1 MRQTKERDYRRR
13 ILKVMDHLRAH
24 LDDAPSFERLA
35 EIACL
40 SPFHFHRIYRGMTG
54 ETMADT
60 VRRLRLLRAAAA
72 LGTGDR
78 PIIDIAVEAGFDSGR
93 GFTRAFRTLAGL
105 TPSDYRRQHRKI
117 DRDIRRGVPMD
128 VEIREVPARR
138 VVAMRKLGP
147 YAEVPQVWQALLLWM
162 RQRELTSR
170 VESCIGIPYDNP
182 AEVPIDQVRYDAC
195 FGLSAGP
202 DPVLP
207 DDELHWLDIAGGR
220 YAVYRH
226 VGPYTLIGES
236 FDRLYGQWLPKSG
249 VTLRSAPRLEIY
261 LNDARSTPPDRLVTE
276 LALPIEA

>member
-1 MRQTKERDYRRR
+1 MRQTTERDYRRR

-54 ETMADT
+54 ETM
-60 VRRLRLLRAAAA
+60 
-72 LGTGDR
+72 
-78 PIIDIAVEAGFDSGR
+78 
-93 GFTRAFRTLAGL
+93 
-105 TPSDYRRQHRKI
+105 
-117 DRDIRRGVPMD
+117 
-128 VEIREVPARR
+128 
-138 VVAMRKLGP
+138 
-147 YAEVPQVWQALLLWM
+147 
-162 RQRELTSR
+162 
-170 VESCIGIPYDNP
+170 